1 MKQGISDSNIETA
14 LEATTQVCYRSYILP
29 LSRRYQT
36 GLLSLMLRWLKMQC
50 LTHTLS
56 SGVNSLMGNTC
67 AQVFTDGEYINIY
80 PIKNNKDYGDGLHNF
95 VKTYSSID
103 GSVEVKNVVTN

>member
-1 MKQGISDSNIETA
+1 
-14 LEATTQVCYRSYILP
+14 
-29 LSRRYQT
+29 
-36 GLLSLMLRWLKMQC
+36 
-50 LTHTLS
+50 
-56 SGVNSLMGNTC
+56 MGNTC